1 MIKMTRPQEIDMQ
14 EVLRLRRLGYT
25 LSQIANQLN
34 FTRQGI
40 SKALRKTEKR
50 GELGVRI

>member
-1 MIKMTRPQEIDMQ
+1 MPRSRRIDVS

-25 LSQIANQLN
+25 FSQIADQMN

-40 SKALRKTEKR
+40 SKALKKAKDK
-50 GELGVRI
+50 GEIGVRI

>member
-1 MIKMTRPQEIDMQ
+1 MTRTQEIDVS

-25 LSQIANQLN
+25 LSEIADQLN

-40 SKALRKTEKR
+40 SKALKKAKKK
-50 GELGVRI
+50 GEIGVTI